1 MRPDAAELKGT
12 LTSVGFHV
20 ALVAAL
26 SLSLASHA
34 LPPEPPAI
42 AVEFVDEV
50 GLESVAAVQESA
62 LATQETT
69 TEPDP
74 VVEPA
79 PEPDVVPPPPRVEPT
94 PAPPRERVE
103 PTPAPT
109 PRAQQPRR
117 QPRPTGR
124 LDDLDI
130 EGAREGNT
138 RSPADAESGQAAAP
152 VIDAAAMASI
162 QQAIRRQVQPCADL
176 QQNPGPGA
184 NQIRV
189 TLNLKLARD
198 GRLMSRPRVVRTS
211 GVTGDNARYEDRVKD
226 LAIATYVG
234 CAPLRGLPAD
244 LYQTPAGGWSNI
256 NMTYRLP

>member
-1 MRPDAAELKGT
+1 M
-12 LTSVGFHV
+12 
-20 ALVAAL
+20 VAAL

-42 AVEFVDEV
+42 AVEFVDDV

-62 LATQETT
+62 LATQATT
-69 TEPDP
+69 TEP
-74 VVEPA
+74 EIA
-79 PEPDVVPPPPRVEPT
+79 PEPEPDLAPPPPDATPNPPAASEAT
-94 PAPPRERVE
+94 EPAPPRTER
-103 PTPAPT
+103 PT
-109 PRAQQPRR
+109 PRRN
-117 QPRPTGR
+117 PRPTGR
-124 LDDLDI
+124 LDDLEID
-130 EGAREGNT
+130 GRDRGNT
-138 RSPADAESGQAAAP
+138 SRQAGAESGEAAAP

-198 GRLMSRPRVVRTS
+198 GRLISRPRVVRTA
-211 GVTGDNARYEDRVKD
+211 GVTPDNARYEDRVRD

-234 CAPLRGLPAD
+234 CAPLRGLPPE
-244 LYQTPAGGWSNI
+244 LYQTAAGGWSNI

>member
-26 SLSLASHA
+26 SLSLAKQVM
-34 LPPEPPAI
+34 PPEPPAI
-42 AVEFVDEV
+42 SVEFVDDI
-50 GLESVAAVQESA
+50 GLESKATVTEAAEAAQAMSPE
-62 LATQETT
+62 
-69 TEPDP
+69 
-74 VVEPA
+74 VEPLVA
-79 PEPDVVPPPPRVEPT
+79 PPEPDVVPPPPKEAVAPT
-94 PAPPRERVE
+94 PAPPRKAVE
-103 PTPAPT
+103 PKPTPPKERAKPAPT
-109 PRAQQPRR
+109 KPRQS
-117 QPRPTGR
+117 R
-124 LDDLDI
+124 LGDDFLD
-130 EGAREGNT
+130 GVAEGNS
-138 RSPADAESGQAAAP
+138 RKGDAESAPAAAP

-198 GRLMSRPRVVRTS
+198 GRLMSRPRVVRTE
-211 GVTGDNARYEDRVKD
+211 GITEENARYEDRVKD

>member
-26 SLSLASHA
+26 SLSLATHA

-42 AVEFVDEV
+42 AVEFIDEV
-50 GLESVAAVQESA
+50 GLESVAAAADSA
-62 LATQETT
+62 LATQATT
-69 TEPDP
+69 TEPEP
-74 VVEPA
+74 VEAPPVEPDA
-79 PEPDVVPPPPRVEPT
+79 APPPPVPEST

-103 PTPAPT
+103 PTPAPRT
-109 PRAQQPRR
+109 ERTARR
-117 QPRPTGR
+117 PRPTGR
-124 LDDLDI
+124 LDDLDL
-130 EGAREGNT
+130 EGVRDGNT
-138 RSPADAESGQAAAP
+138 RSQADAESGEAAAP

-189 TLNLKLARD
+189 TLNLRLARD
-198 GRLMSRPRVVRTS
+198 GRLISRPRVVRTS
-211 GVTGDNARYEDRVKD
+211 GVTPENARYEDRVKD